1 MALYLGIDASTQG
14 IKSELVDTELGTTS
28 GCAVHF
34 GRDLPQYG
42 SPDGFLPNP
51 DPLVRESDP
60 AMWLDALDL
69 LFVRLKESGAPL
81 TKVAGISGSGQ
92 QHGTV
97 YLNAKFAPALRSL
110 DPGKSLAEQLTPC
123 FSRPRS
129 PIWMDRS
136 TRAECAE
143 LDARFGARIRQ
154 LTGSPAIERFSGP
167 QIRKFAREQPEA
179 YGKTA
184 VIHLV
189 SSFFASVLC
198 GASAGIDHGDG
209 AGMNLL
215 NLNTLQWDRE
225 IVEFTAPGLLAK
237 LPSAVPSASKAGTL
251 SPYFEKYGFAPGTPV
266 AVWSGD
272 NPNSLIGLGVS
283 GPGCAGLSLGTSDT
297 FFGAMRTF
305 HTDPD
310 GFGHVFGN
318 PAGGFMSL
326 ICFTN
331 GSLAREKVRSELGL
345 SYDEFDAEVEANG
358 TELVMLPYFEAES
371 TPAVLKPGVVYGFDP
386 ETASKTE
393 LVRALLESQI
403 LSMRLHSG
411 WLGEEFTRIRVTGGA
426 SKSAAL
432 RRIIADVFQARVET
446 IAVGNSAGLG
456 AALRAANLFGGNSFD
471 SLYARFSTATSVI
484 EPNPATGARY
494 DRMRNNYRSL
504 EAKTVS
510 SSLEMENL

>member
-14 IKSELVDTELGTTS
+14 IKSELIDTELGTTS
-28 GCAVHF
+28 GCAVNF

-42 SPDGFLPNP
+42 SPGGFFPNP

-69 LFVRLKESGAPL
+69 LFTRLKESGAPL
-81 TKVAGISGSGQ
+81 EKVAGISGSGQ

-97 YLNAKFAPALRSL
+97 YLNAGFGRALRSL
-110 DPGKSLAEQLTPC
+110 DPGKGLAEQLKPC
-123 FSRPRS
+123 FSRTRS

-136 TRAECAE
+136 TRAECDE
-143 LDARFGARIRQ
+143 LDARFGGRIRAV
-154 LTGSPAIERFSGP
+154 TGSPAIERFSGP
-167 QIRKFAREQPEA
+167 QIRKFSKEHPEA
-179 YGKTA
+179 YAETA

-198 GASAGIDHGDG
+198 GESAAIDHGDG

-225 IVEFTAPGLLAK
+225 IVEFTAPNLAAK
-237 LPSAVPSASKAGTL
+237 LPPCVPSSSRAGVL
-251 SPYFEKYGFAPGTPV
+251 SPYFGKYGFASDTPV

-297 FFGAMRTF
+297 FFGAMREF
-305 HTDPD
+305 RTDPD

-345 SYDEFDAEVEANG
+345 SYEEFDAVEG
-358 TELVMLPYFEAES
+358 IPDTEFLMLPYFEAES
-371 TPAVLKPGVVYGFDP
+371 TPAVLKPGVIYGFDAGK
-386 ETASKTE
+386 ASKRE
-393 LVRALLESQI
+393 RVRALLESQI

-411 WLGEEFTRIRVTGGA
+411 WLQEEFTRIRVTGGA

-432 RRIIADVFQARVET
+432 RRMIADVFQARVET
-446 IAVGNSAGLG
+446 ISVGNSAGLG
-456 AALRAANLFGGNSFD
+456 AALRAANLFGGKSFD
-471 SLYARFSTATSVI
+471 GLDAMFCAATSVT
-484 EPNPATGARY
+484 EPDPAAKARS
-494 DRMRNNYRSL
+494 DRMLAAYR
-504 EAKTVS
+504 K
-510 SSLEMENL
+510 MEQATR

>member
-14 IKSELVDTELGTTS
+14 IKSELIDTELGTTS
-28 GCAVHF
+28 GGAVNF

-69 LFVRLKESGAPL
+69 LFTRLKESGAPL
-81 TKVAGISGSGQ
+81 SKVAGISGSGQ

-97 YLNAKFAPALRSL
+97 YLNAGFSEVLRSL
-110 DPGKSLAEQLTPC
+110 DPGRSLADQLTPC
-123 FSRPRS
+123 FSRKRS

-136 TRAECAE
+136 TRAECDE
-143 LDARFGARIRQ
+143 LDARFGERIRAV
-154 LTGSPAIERFSGP
+154 TGSPAIERFSGP
-167 QIRKFAREQPEA
+167 QIRKFAKEQPEA
-179 YGKTA
+179 YAETA
-184 VIHLV
+184 GIHLV

-198 GASAGIDHGDG
+198 GKSAAIDHGDG

-225 IVEFTAPGLLAK
+225 LVEFTAPGLAAK
-237 LPSAVPSASKAGTL
+237 LPPCVPSATKAGAL
-251 SPYFEKYGFAPGTPV
+251 SPYFAKYGFVPGIPV

-331 GSLAREKVRSELGL
+331 GSLAREKVRTELGL
-345 SYDEFDAEVEANG
+345 SYEEFDATGEVSD
-358 TELVMLPYFEAES
+358 TEFLMLPYFGAES
-371 TPAVLKPGVVYGFDP
+371 TPAVLTPVVVYGFDP

-393 LVRALLESQI
+393 RVRSLLESQI

-432 RRIIADVFQARVET
+432 RRIIADVFQAPVET
-446 IAVGNSAGLG
+446 ISVGNSAGLG
-456 AALRAANLFGGNSFD
+456 AALRAANLFGGEPFD
-471 SLYARFSTATSVI
+471 SLHAKFCAATSVS
-484 EPNPATGARY
+484 EPDPAKKARY
-494 DRMRNNYRSL
+494 DRMLAAYEEL
-504 EAKTVS
+504 ERAS
-510 SSLEMENL
+510 C

>member
-14 IKSELVDTELGTTS
+14 IKSELIDTELGTTS
-28 GCAVHF
+28 GCAVNF

-69 LFVRLKESGAPL
+69 LFARLKESGAPL
-81 TKVAGISGSGQ
+81 GKVAGISGSGQ

-97 YLNAKFAPALRSL
+97 YLNAGFCEALRSL
-110 DPGKSLAEQLTPC
+110 DPGRSLADQLTPC
-123 FSRPRS
+123 FSRKRS

-136 TRAECAE
+136 TRAECDE
-143 LDARFGARIRQ
+143 LDARFGGRIRAV
-154 LTGSPAIERFSGP
+154 TGSPAIERFSGP
-167 QIRKFAREQPEA
+167 QIRKFAKEQPEA
-179 YGKTA
+179 YAETA

-198 GASAGIDHGDG
+198 GESAAIDHGDG

-225 IVEFTAPGLLAK
+225 LVEFTAPGLAAK
-237 LPSAVPSASKAGTL
+237 LPPCVPSASKAGAL
-251 SPYFEKYGFAPGTPV
+251 SPYFAKYGFAPGTPV

-297 FFGAMRTF
+297 FFGAMREF

-345 SYDEFDAEVEANG
+345 SYEEFDATSEVPQ
-358 TELVMLPYFEAES
+358 TEFLMLPYFGAES

-386 ETASKTE
+386 EKATKME
-393 LVRALLESQI
+393 RVRALLESQI

-411 WLGEEFTRIRVTGGA
+411 WLGEKFTRIRVTGGA

-432 RRIIADVFQARVET
+432 RRIIADVFQAPVET
-446 IAVGNSAGLG
+446 ISVGNSAGLG
-456 AALRAANLFGGNSFD
+456 AALRAANLFGGEPFD
-471 SLYARFSTATSVI
+471 SLHAKFCAATSVS
-484 EPNPATGARY
+484 EPDLAKKARY
-494 DRMRNNYRSL
+494 DRMLAAYGELERS
-504 EAKTVS
+504 S
-510 SSLEMENL
+510 R

>member
-14 IKSELVDTELGTTS
+14 IKSELIDTELGTTS
-28 GCAVHF
+28 GCAVNF

-69 LFVRLKESGAPL
+69 LFARLKESGAPL
-81 TKVAGISGSGQ
+81 EKVAGISGSGQ

-97 YLNAKFAPALRSL
+97 YLNAGFCEALRLL
-110 DPGKSLAEQLTPC
+110 DPGRSLAEQLTPC
-123 FSRPRS
+123 FSRKRS

-136 TRAECAE
+136 TRAECDE
-143 LDARFGARIRQ
+143 LDARFGGRIRTV
-154 LTGSPAIERFSGP
+154 TGSPAIERFSGP
-167 QIRKFAREQPEA
+167 QIRKFAKEQPEA
-179 YGKTA
+179 YAETA

-198 GASAGIDHGDG
+198 GESAAIDHGDG

-225 IVEFTAPGLLAK
+225 LVEFTAPGLAAK
-237 LPSAVPSASKAGTL
+237 LPPCVPSASKAGAL
-251 SPYFEKYGFAPGTPV
+251 SPYFAKYGFAPGTPV

-297 FFGAMRTF
+297 FFGAMREF

-345 SYDEFDAEVEANG
+345 SYEEFDATSEVPQ
-358 TELVMLPYFEAES
+358 TEFLMLPYFGAES

-386 ETASKTE
+386 EKATKME
-393 LVRALLESQI
+393 RVRALLESQI

-411 WLGEEFTRIRVTGGA
+411 WLGEKFTRIRVTGGA

-432 RRIIADVFQARVET
+432 RRIIADVFQAPVET
-446 IAVGNSAGLG
+446 ISVGNSAGLG
-456 AALRAANLFGGNSFD
+456 AALRAANLFGGEPFD
-471 SLYARFSTATSVI
+471 SLHAKFCAATSVS
-484 EPNPATGARY
+484 EPDLAKKARY
-494 DRMRNNYRSL
+494 DRMLAAYGEL
-504 EAKTVS
+504 ERFS
-510 SSLEMENL
+510 R